1 LEEIEM
7 INVGVIGYGYWG
19 PNLVRSFIESPEC
32 RVAGVCDLRP
42 ERLALVNARYQGVRT
57 TTSAAEL
64 IQDPSIDAI
73 AIATPVSHHYRLAL
87 EALQAGKHVLVE
99 KPLTSCSEEAF
110 RLIDE
115 ADRRKLILMVD
126 HTFVYTPAVRKIR
139 DLVTQGE
146 LGDIY
151 YYDSV
156 RVNLGLFQEDVDVIW
171 DLAVHDF
178 SIMEFVLG
186 RRPTAVSATGIS
198 HVDGRKED
206 VAYITVFFED
216 RLIAHIHVNWLSPV
230 KVRRT
235 LIGGSRRMIAY
246 DDVEP
251 SEKVKV
257 YDRGIDLTNPGT
269 ESDYQMMVSYRSG
282 DVWVPALPN
291 TEALKIEAAEF
302 LRCIGSG
309 AQPLTDGQAGMR
321 VVQILEAATYSMQ
334 GRGRL
339 VELRPHEAVA

>member
-1 LEEIEM
+1 M
-7 INVGVIGYGYWG
+7 INVGIIGYGYWG
-19 PNLVRSFIESPEC
+19 PNLVRNFIENIDC
-32 RVAGVCDLRP
+32 RVVAVCDLSP
-42 ERLALVNARYQGVRT
+42 ERQALVRSRYHGVQVT
-57 TTSAAEL
+57 ADANEL
-64 IQDPSIDAI
+64 FENPQIDAI
-73 AIATPVSHHYRLAL
+73 AIATPVSHHFSLAMR
-87 EALQAGKHVLVE
+87 ALKAGKHILVE
-99 KPLTSCSEEAF
+99 KPLTSSTEEAL

-115 ADRRKLILMVD
+115 AERRKLVLMVD

-139 DLVTQGE
+139 GLVNESQ
-146 LGDIY
+146 LGSIY

-186 RRPTAVSATGIS
+186 RQPTAISATGLS

-206 VAYITVFFED
+206 VAYITAFFEE

-235 LIGGSRRMIAY
+235 LIGGSRRMILY

-257 YDRGIDLTNPGT
+257 YDRGIDVTQPM

-282 DVWVPALPN
+282 DIWVPALPN
-291 TEALKIEAAEF
+291 AEALKVEVADFVNSITT
-302 LRCIGSG
+302 G
-309 AQPLTDGQAGMR
+309 ARPIADGHAGMR
-321 VVQILEAATYSMQ
+321 VVQILEAATRSMQ

-339 VELRPHEAVA
+339 IELGVRRAVA